1 MEHPRLARLPCS
13 VCKAKVFHPRTGEE
27 IGARKPHQKVPC
39 QTGAGCPKGTPETAH
54 LVELNDRMLRLMEV
68 YQGTRVGIAP
78 PYSDQVARY
87 MLGYLGE
94 LMDTMDHGRDQTR
107 LMQMMAG
114 GARGRR

>member
-13 VCKAKVFHPRTGEE
+13 LCKAKVFHPRTGEV
-27 IGARKPHQKVPC
+27 IADRKPHQKVPC

-54 LVELNDRMLRLMEV
+54 LVELNDRMQRLIEI

-78 PYSDQVARY
+78 PYSDSVARF

-94 LMDTMDHGRDQTR
+94 LMEQRNSSRDQSQ
-107 LMQMMAG
+107 LLQMMIG
-114 GARGRR
+114 GAKRR